1 MLKPNVGCQSMLDCA
16 TNTAVAL
23 PQQDTGHATHFAPTP
38 SGCCPDNQP
47 LFKTVTERRGGPRP
61 GSGPKRHKPP
71 SVSFRPGWYVAATLP
86 KAERRAHASLH
97 LAGYEPYLPLLT
109 TRRPD
114 RSWHTTAL
122 FQGYVFCRIGPAQP
136 WYPIRLAPGVYSL
149 LTTNGLPTPCPEAV
163 ILALQAGDA
172 LRASPLPATAYWAP
186 GMACSLGKP
195 HAMADLPA
203 VVIAVQRETATIAI
217 MMLGHL
223 RSVSVPLDCLAPREN
238 S

>member
-1 MLKPNVGCQSMLDCA
+1 MNMVLTVNPKADLMTSERLDGRSH
-16 TNTAVAL
+16 VAI
-23 PQQDTGHATHFAPTP
+23 PP
-38 SGCCPDNQP
+38 SGCRPDNQP

-149 LTTNGLPTPCPEAV
+149 LTTDGLPTPCPEAV

-172 LRASPLPATAYWAP
+172 LRSTPTTRDDLYRPGAP
-186 GMACSLGKP
+186 CEASLGGGQKVE
-195 HAMADLPA
+195 A
-203 VVIAVQRETATIAI
+203 VVLSVNKAKATVIAI
-217 MMLGHL
+217 MFGAL
-223 RSVSVPLDCLAPREN
+223 REMTVNIDNLRLRGE
-238 S
+238 